1 MPRSVRRARYYHRL
15 SPSLHYM
22 IHGDLPLVGSLY
34 IIPLRSIDKLFPG
47 ALRMAVSLHSTAPRL
62 SYPMAHITVRC
73 HAINASLSPTPPP
86 SAQSSWRTV
95 DPSVRLCRWAA
106 PGFVRLLRRRPRSSR
121 LSLLLHKHLPGCA
134 LCCSPML
141 LRRIR
146 YSMGHGRP
154 PDDCS
159 VAMTLRVRAVSIDS
173 SKPLT
178 HWHGLTA
185 SAPRTITITPSH
197 LPPKGREVCQA

>member
-1 MPRSVRRARYYHRL
+1 
-15 SPSLHYM
+15 M

-95 DPSVRLCRWAA
+95 APSVRPCRWAA
-106 PGFVRLLRRRPRSSR
+106 PGFVRLLRPLHAPSQSRRAIYRPRAERYAKREPTARGRIGSHVGRNTAHLGRGEGGVAILTHFFTFISIFRGGRGSR
-121 LSLLLHKHLPGCA
+121 LSLIH
-134 LCCSPML
+134 
-141 LRRIR
+141 I
-146 YSMGHGRP
+146 
-154 PDDCS
+154 
-159 VAMTLRVRAVSIDS
+159 
-173 SKPLT
+173 
-178 HWHGLTA
+178 
-185 SAPRTITITPSH
+185 
-197 LPPKGREVCQA
+197 

>member
-1 MPRSVRRARYYHRL
+1 
-15 SPSLHYM
+15 M

-86 SAQSSWRTV
+86 LGAKLMAHCRSRRGGRAGGRLRALSGSCVAGHEALGSHCYYTNISRAVPYAVAQ
-95 DPSVRLCRWAA
+95 
-106 PGFVRLLRRRPRSSR
+106 
-121 LSLLLHKHLPGCA
+121 
-134 LCCSPML
+134 CSCVAYG
-141 LRRIR
+141 

-173 SKPLT
+173 PKPLT